1 MLYVNSMQIGYTVDP
16 RSSFIS
22 PSWHSQ
28 HNHPKGFYFSWH
40 VPYYFQTF
48 THYLVSLLPTFLISE
63 NRRLHIQG
71 STKHLQNP
79 QSSQW
84 HMGSRPFYKNQFS
97 DIRIDS
103 FQKLSHKDCPEVLSP
118 LQPSLN
124 QVLILMKIQLV
135 QASIEHQ
142 TTVSLE
148 CQSWE
153 REIVKYQR

>member
-1 MLYVNSMQIGYTVDP
+1 MLYVNSMKIGYTVDP

-63 NRRLHIQG
+63 NLRLHIQG

-103 FQKLSHKDCPEVLSP
+103 FQKLSAQGLPRSP
-118 LQPSLN
+118 LPFTTIFESSAHPYEDTTAPGFYR
-124 QVLILMKIQLV
+124 
-135 QASIEHQ
+135 ASDH
-142 TTVSLE
+142 
-148 CQSWE
+148 C
-153 REIVKYQR
+153 